1 MPGGLG
7 ESSERSPAF
16 PLCMELTGL
25 RLEELNKTLS
35 WLRWMDHISGS
46 HFIMGMPHIS
56 QNKTH
61 Q

>member
-1 MPGGLG
+1 V
-7 ESSERSPAF
+7 
-16 PLCMELTGL
+16 ELTGL
-25 RLEELNKTLS
+25 RLEELNKALG

-56 QNKTH
+56 QNKTR